1 MKYNIE
7 YYKNHFPDKFLK
19 LLEYR
24 YPKIDKNKRRKH
36 FLDEYSEKFV
46 DGVDSQINQWC
57 SAAQRDRVPTLEQL
71 MNICELLDCDID
83 YFLTEQKVFQR
94 DAQSASNY
102 LGLEYETVER
112 ISNYSDKI
120 KGLIDVIVFDN
131 HNNNLNEDMKN
142 SDLLFDLL
150 DSIHNYA
157 INYNTSSIRYKT
169 INGGECEIAD
179 RKQIDSL
186 LRSSSLRECET
197 ILNTVYIEYF
207 ETRNYYDWFYM
218 NNMILEMVELG
229 RDEYELRKKFP
240 VPKHYEKTIPVHL

>member
-7 YYKNHFPDKFLK
+7 YYKSYFPDKFLK

-24 YPKIDKNKRRKH
+24 YLKIDKNKRRKH

-57 SAAQRDRVPTLEQL
+57 SAAQKDRVPTLEQL

-120 KGLIDVIVFDN
+120 KGLINVIVFDN
-131 HNNNLNEDMKN
+131 HNNNSNEDMKN

-157 INYNTSSIRYKT
+157 INYSTSSIRYKT
-169 INGGECEIAD
+169 INGGECEITD

>member
-19 LLEYR
+19 LLECR
-24 YPKIDKNKRRKH
+24 YQKNNKNKRKQ
-36 FLDEYSEKFV
+36 FLDEYSENFV
-46 DGVDSQINQWC
+46 NSVDSQINQWC
-57 SAAQRDRVPTLEQL
+57 STAQRDRVPTLEQL

-131 HNNNLNEDMKN
+131 RNNNSNEDMKN

-157 INYNTSSIRYKT
+157 INYSTSSIRYKT
-169 INGGECEIAD
+169 INGGECEITN

-186 LRSSSLRECET
+186 LRSSSLRECEI
-197 ILNTVYIEYF
+197 ILNTVCIEYF